1 MKLRTSEWEVRRIR
15 HADARAF
22 MAANHY
28 AQGAGNTSV
37 YAHGLYKKGQLE
49 LLGAAVWLPP
59 MRPAAQWVSRELGV
73 NPDGV
78 LCLSR
83 LAIHECVPTNGASF
97 LMGRASRQIKK
108 DGNWSALVTWA
119 DDRLGHT
126 GAIYKATNWTPAGT
140 TKTLGACG
148 LMPKA
153 DWSRRGR
160 AVPTSA
166 ATSLR
171 PSASSAAGPRPS
183 PRTSTGS
190 SSSFDSH
197 HGDHHAHANEA
208 RPEHP
213 DGQKHQ
219 PARDGFA

>member
-1 MKLRTSEWEVRRIR
+1 MKLRTSEWEVRRIP

-73 NPDGV
+73 NSDGV

-83 LAIHECVPTNGASF
+83 LAIHERVPTNGASF
-97 LMGRASRQIKK
+97 LMGRAIRQIKK

-140 TKTLGACG
+140 TNPRRLWVDAEGRLVSTRTGRPHERRNLS
-148 LMPKA
+148 KA
-153 DWSRRGR
+153 ECLERGWSQ
-160 AVPTSA
+160 TE
-166 ATSLR
+166 
-171 PSASSAAGPRPS
+171 PSY
-183 PRTSTGS
+183 
-190 SSSFDSH
+190 
-197 HGDHHAHANEA
+197 
-208 RPEHP
+208 
-213 DGQKHQ
+213 KH
-219 PARDGFA
+219 RFIFKF